1 MRMGV
6 IKMKKPT
13 MSGLSH
19 IKLKNAVVLT
29 SSVLW
34 PLIWSMPSKT
44 EWGNPPTYN
53 LPEIPGWVKSPSP
66 L

>member
-1 MRMGV
+1 
-6 IKMKKPT
+6 MKKHT
-13 MSGLSH
+13 LNGLCH
-19 IKLKNAVVLT
+19 IKLKNVVVLT

-34 PLIWSMPSKT
+34 PVMRSMPFKT